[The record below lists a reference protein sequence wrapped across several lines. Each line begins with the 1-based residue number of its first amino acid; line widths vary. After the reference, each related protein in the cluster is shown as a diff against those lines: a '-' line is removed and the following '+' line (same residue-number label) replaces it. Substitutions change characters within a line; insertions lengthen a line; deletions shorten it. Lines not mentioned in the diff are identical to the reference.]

1 MHLTQGVLSGHAIP
15 PTLPRALA
23 PTPSPL
29 ATLPDISMTE
39 KEAYRNVF
47 NKISQDQINAMQ
59 GRQLLQESQLSP
71 EELSLVWD
79 LADVNR
85 DGCLDGEEW
94 GIACHLVRHLK
105 HGGKLEGPVNVFQWL
120 PERISPISYQA
131 KKHRVEEYNTK
142 KHELMTAK
150 DKRKKQIDNETQRLD
165 LLKRRFALHKE
176 LFECLKTSG
185 GATIPEEEFILYKDR
200 EQNNIDKVEAIIFRL
215 KKEHEVARQATVKA
229 ILGEQ
234 GSLKEDARLS
244 KLEQDEVRRCLA
256 IPHTHA
262 TKDPDPFHQ
271 LYELRR
277 DQRKR
282 STLSESEEPEVHFP
296 FVFNPFNPDTGQ
308 LRLTGHSIFISPD
321 PSVLNNNNSH
331 RDIPVLKELYHFAE
345 GFLERWSSSGTDK
358 SGSDYDPI
366 FMALN
371 VPLDTGS
378 WMGMGWSEGE
388 GLDSGVISLHKKLV
402 DLKLEMEK
410 LNEDSGGQLLFRNP
424 DDYLAKQKAQ
434 AEEEKLEKSKY
445 QRRFHSDKRADG
457 DREYKRRSYIPT
469 SSDDNSRASREA
481 RSKRHSLNLDK
492 RSDNSDRSSGI
503 PVAPGRTGRE
513 KGTKSTNR
521 PLSVTTDNQESFS
534 PESASSPRSNNT
546 QESKSPRSPISPTQ
560 RPSTKR
566 KIAPPPPC
574 LQQAQS
580 APTVV
585 DITPVILPQSKIPKA
600 VQQTII
606 VDTEK
611 EVNETKPEQIEN
623 IQASLAK
630 TEPTTETPKQTP
642 VTPNRPP
649 RRKKKSEE
657 NRSFLH
663 DIVHSKDNNEQDNI
677 AATVNIENI
686 VSVESTVEDN
696 VPSAVENE
704 DSLLDAVIKE
714 LPSFKSEIPVQEE
727 SVAVKTITFQET
739 VPEHEKKTI
748 ESVDS
753 QDDSEIRPVKINKS
767 RGKIVESDLL
777 SKIQFQDRE
786 ITEKSAID
794 IDSDIEEDV
803 VISKTNK
810 RKVSMGDAPDGLV
823 EEITTVT
830 ITKTADDDLQQAF
843 DKILT
848 FPNKDRLKDNKDTIS
863 ISSDISSTGSDAPPL
878 PDSAPPPLPTF
889 APPKSL
895 SSGPEELNGEMAE
908 VLVESIEPVRSEV
921 VETAPEHTDS
931 VPEITVKASPREVV
945 SPIDDLKA
953 EMFSM
958 RVTSPTRQL
967 DGDVHLNG
975 ALEIDVGHRDTDS
988 VLSDDERQSLGRGSF
1003 TPGQRETSYVP
1014 TETNHDDGGIQLIS
1028 YNGKL
1033 NSPTSDQSGPD
1044 SAFEDMQSS
1053 MTSNDPLSNTMEEI
1067 VNEDYVSVEKVVKTE
1082 SVPPKKDT
1090 PNQFVLEFDDAK
1102 PKGGPVTSPT
1112 GSKDFMA
1119 KAQMFADTVQKPPK
1133 MTVRRK
1139 KEITTPDELSDE
1151 RYIQLEAE
1159 RQAVISSSTMKKR
1172 AISVTSAN
1180 DDSPTVHSPTP
1191 DPESSIQEWRSDV
1204 SKRSSISWDDKPE
1217 KVNLYSDNIIQESE
1231 NTDAVDRESIANL
1244 SSIRQQWETKL
1255 KTGEKP
1261 VQSQSKAKQSQPVR
1275 HWEVK
1280 LPTQL
1285 RKVPADV
1292 IRTTKTDSD
1301 SESENMADTDMSN
1314 ESAIER
1320 EIRLATEREELL
1332 RKEKEEQAKL
1342 HARQMASSKKEPFE
1356 NEVPEQ
1362 NNNKPTYHEMTE
1374 ADRGSELQ
1382 QRENKIQRELL
1393 EQQEREEALRSSN
1406 TRMVDSSQSS
1416 GDEDDNANESI
1427 IEREIRLQREREL
1440 EIQRERLAST
1450 NIKASEDIDD
1460 DDDDEEEEIVETFE
1474 IPAYQPPVRAS
1485 PTPVDV
1491 VSDTEEQMEERPG
1504 IRARISYE
1512 DAISTAA
1519 HEGESLIAREL
1530 REAREREDELRAQ
1543 RERSSLGVPSTP
1555 TSGSNVSSPRVQ
1567 EPVVKTTAESPSVN
1581 YQKDVSPFKHERKQS
1596 SDSLSSGHSSEKPQ
1610 TISTPRT
1617 SSSNVR
1623 SPFGNGGKIGGLNYH
1638 VPEKPKEAKQ
1648 RQETPIEREIRLAR
1662 ERENDFRI
1670 SKGLA
1675 PLKDEKKVDYELDD
1689 DDKAMIVQKP
1699 YNPKPSTGKDN
1710 VKKFASNR
1718 LQKEINQQAELE
1730 KKYLDEGKIKS
1741 TSEEH
1746 VGLLKYQEITQD
1758 NNAPSKR
1765 NFSITKK
1772 GQEPVSES
1780 SQNGTPDLKQSPNN
1794 ATPEQTTPKYG
1805 RSKSSSGGV
1814 TFSYRESRHKAE
1826 SKIEQELREM
1836 REREEELRS
1845 QRSIGGV
1852 VSPASPRSPT
1862 STSVVN
1868 KRSHFEQTS

>member
-1 MHLTQGVLSGHAIP
+1 M
-15 PTLPRALA
+15 
-23 PTPSPL
+23 
-29 ATLPDISMTE
+29 D
-39 KEAYRNVF
+39 F
-47 NKISQDQINAMQ
+47 
-59 GRQLLQESQLSP
+59 
-71 EELSLVWD
+71 
-79 LADVNR
+79 
-85 DGCLDGEEW
+85 
-94 GIACHLVRHLK
+94 
-105 HGGKLEGPVNVFQWL
+105 
-120 PERISPISYQA
+120 
-131 KKHRVEEYNTK
+131 VE
-142 KHELMTAK
+142 
-150 DKRKKQIDNETQRLD
+150 
-165 LLKRRFALHKE
+165 
-176 LFECLKTSG
+176 
-185 GATIPEEEFILYKDR
+185 P
-200 EQNNIDKVEAIIFRL
+200 KV
-215 KKEHEVARQATVKA
+215 
-229 ILGEQ
+229 
-234 GSLKEDARLS
+234 
-244 KLEQDEVRRCLA
+244 
-256 IPHTHA
+256 
-262 TKDPDPFHQ
+262 
-271 LYELRR
+271 Y
-277 DQRKR
+277 
-282 STLSESEEPEVHFP
+282 
-296 FVFNPFNPDTGQ
+296 
-308 LRLTGHSIFISPD
+308 
-321 PSVLNNNNSH
+321 
-331 RDIPVLKELYHFAE
+331 
-345 GFLERWSSSGTDK
+345 SSSAVLILR
-358 SGSDYDPI
+358 P
-366 FMALN
+366 A
-371 VPLDTGS
+371 
-378 WMGMGWSEGE
+378 
-388 GLDSGVISLHKKLV
+388 
-402 DLKLEMEK
+402 
-410 LNEDSGGQLLFRNP
+410 
-424 DDYLAKQKAQ
+424 
-434 AEEEKLEKSKY
+434 
-445 QRRFHSDKRADG
+445 
-457 DREYKRRSYIPT
+457 
-469 SSDDNSRASREA
+469 NS
-481 RSKRHSLNLDK
+481 
-492 RSDNSDRSSGI
+492 
-503 PVAPGRTGRE
+503 
-513 KGTKSTNR
+513 
-521 PLSVTTDNQESFS
+521 
-534 PESASSPRSNNT
+534 
-546 QESKSPRSPISPTQ
+546 
-560 RPSTKR
+560 
-566 KIAPPPPC
+566 
-574 LQQAQS
+574 
-580 APTVV
+580 
-585 DITPVILPQSKIPKA
+585 
-600 VQQTII
+600 QT
-606 VDTEK
+606 
-611 EVNETKPEQIEN
+611 
-623 IQASLAK
+623 
-630 TEPTTETPKQTP
+630 
-642 VTPNRPP
+642 
-649 RRKKKSEE
+649 
-657 NRSFLH
+657 
-663 DIVHSKDNNEQDNI
+663 
-677 AATVNIENI
+677 
-686 VSVESTVEDN
+686 
-696 VPSAVENE
+696 
-704 DSLLDAVIKE
+704 
-714 LPSFKSEIPVQEE
+714 
-727 SVAVKTITFQET
+727 
-739 VPEHEKKTI
+739 
-748 ESVDS
+748 
-753 QDDSEIRPVKINKS
+753 
-767 RGKIVESDLL
+767 
-777 SKIQFQDRE
+777 
-786 ITEKSAID
+786 
-794 IDSDIEEDV
+794 
-803 VISKTNK
+803 
-810 RKVSMGDAPDGLV
+810 
-823 EEITTVT
+823 
-830 ITKTADDDLQQAF
+830 
-843 DKILT
+843 
-848 FPNKDRLKDNKDTIS
+848 
-863 ISSDISSTGSDAPPL
+863 
-878 PDSAPPPLPTF
+878 
-889 APPKSL
+889 
-895 SSGPEELNGEMAE
+895 
-908 VLVESIEPVRSEV
+908 
-921 VETAPEHTDS
+921 
-931 VPEITVKASPREVV
+931 
-945 SPIDDLKA
+945 
-953 EMFSM
+953 
-958 RVTSPTRQL
+958 
-967 DGDVHLNG
+967 
-975 ALEIDVGHRDTDS
+975 
-988 VLSDDERQSLGRGSF
+988 
-1003 TPGQRETSYVP
+1003 
-1014 TETNHDDGGIQLIS
+1014 
-1028 YNGKL
+1028 
-1033 NSPTSDQSGPD
+1033 
-1044 SAFEDMQSS
+1044 
-1053 MTSNDPLSNTMEEI
+1053 
-1067 VNEDYVSVEKVVKTE
+1067 
-1082 SVPPKKDT
+1082 
-1090 PNQFVLEFDDAK
+1090 
-1102 PKGGPVTSPT
+1102 
-1112 GSKDFMA
+1112 
-1119 KAQMFADTVQKPPK
+1119 
-1133 MTVRRK
+1133 
-1139 KEITTPDELSDE
+1139 
-1151 RYIQLEAE
+1151 
-1159 RQAVISSSTMKKR
+1159 
-1172 AISVTSAN
+1172 
-1180 DDSPTVHSPTP
+1180 DSPTVHSPTP

-1406 TRMVDSSQSS
+1406 TRMV
-1416 GDEDDNANESI
+1416 
-1427 IEREIRLQREREL
+1427 
-1440 EIQRERLAST
+1440 
-1450 NIKASEDIDD
+1450 ASEDIDD

-1862 STSVVN
+1862 II
-1868 KRSHFEQTS
+1868 